1 MTAVINEL
9 TIIPDEVIL
18 VFDDYHLMET
28 QPVHSALTFLLEHL
42 PPQIHLVIATREDP
56 PLPLARLRARGQLT
70 ELRATDLRFTTAEAE
85 EFLNQV
91 MDLDLSADEV
101 AALGR
106 RTEGWIAGLQLA
118 AISMQG
124 RDDAAGFI
132 ESFTGSHRF
141 VLDYLI
147 EEVLEEQ
154 PEGVRTFLLQTAIL
168 DRLCGPLCDTV
179 RFGPGRSATEQE
191 ESQTIL
197 EMLDRNNLFI
207 VPLDNERRWYRYHH
221 LFAELL
227 RQRLHQ
233 RAASSTG
240 DEGISVAELHV
251 RASAWYEK
259 NGLEL
264 EAFHHA
270 AAAGDVE
277 RAARLMEGEGMP
289 LHFRGAVAP
298 VLDWLASLPAT
309 VLDARPSLWVMY
321 ASALSMT
328 GQLSGVEAKLQA
340 AEVALEGAPQDEEIR
355 NLVGHIA
362 AIRALLA
369 AAQNRSEAIIAQS
382 RRALDYLHR
391 DNVAVR
397 TATTWKLG
405 IAYQLKGDRDAARQ
419 AYREA
424 IATSQA
430 SGNTIIEISATT
442 GLGQVQE
449 SENELHLAADT
460 YRRIL
465 RLVGD
470 PPQPMASEAYLGLA
484 RIWCEWNDLEAAQ
497 SHGERAIQLMQLIEE
512 TDRLVLYEVFLARLK
527 LAQGDLDGAADIV
540 AEAEQLVRQRG
551 YVHHMPEVAVAQ
563 VRVLL
568 RQGKVAAAAELA
580 GTYDLPISQARVHL
594 AQGDPSAALAVLGPW
609 RQQVEGEGW
618 KDKRLQAAVLQAV
631 ALHARGEED
640 EAMRALGEALAL
652 AAPGGFI
659 RTFVDEGRPM
669 AELLS
674 QAAAR
679 GMMPDTTDELLA
691 AFEAE
696 GRTLESESDFLPSQ
710 PLIEP
715 LTPRELEVLQL
726 IAQGLSNREIGER
739 LFIALSTVKGH
750 NRNIYSKLQVERRT
764 EAVARARE
772 LGLL

>member
-1 MTAVINEL
+1 M
-9 TIIPDEVIL
+9 
-18 VFDDYHLMET
+18 
-28 QPVHSALTFLLEHL
+28 
-42 PPQIHLVIATREDP
+42 
-56 PLPLARLRARGQLT
+56 
-70 ELRATDLRFTTAEAE
+70 
-85 EFLNQV
+85 
-91 MDLDLSADEV
+91 
-101 AALGR
+101 
-106 RTEGWIAGLQLA
+106 
-118 AISMQG
+118 
-124 RDDAAGFI
+124 
-132 ESFTGSHRF
+132 
-141 VLDYLI
+141 
-147 EEVLEEQ
+147 
-154 PEGVRTFLLQTAIL
+154 
-168 DRLCGPLCDTV
+168 
-179 RFGPGRSATEQE
+179 
-191 ESQTIL
+191 
-197 EMLDRNNLFI
+197 
-207 VPLDNERRWYRYHH
+207 
-221 LFAELL
+221 
-227 RQRLHQ
+227 
-233 RAASSTG
+233 
-240 DEGISVAELHV
+240 
-251 RASAWYEK
+251 
-259 NGLEL
+259 
-264 EAFHHA
+264 
-270 AAAGDVE
+270 
-277 RAARLMEGEGMP
+277 
-289 LHFRGAVAP
+289 
-298 VLDWLASLPAT
+298 
-309 VLDARPSLWVMY
+309 
-321 ASALSMT
+321 
-328 GQLSGVEAKLQA
+328 
-340 AEVALEGAPQDEEIR
+340 
-355 NLVGHIA
+355 
-362 AIRALLA
+362 
-369 AAQNRSEAIIAQS
+369 
-382 RRALDYLHR
+382 
-391 DNVAVR
+391 
-397 TATTWKLG
+397 
-405 IAYQLKGDRDAARQ
+405 KGDRDAARQ

-484 RIWCEWNDLEAAQ
+484 RICYEWNDLEAAQ

-512 TDRLVLYEVFLARLK
+512 TDRLVPYQVFLARLK

-540 AEAEQLVRQRG
+540 AEAEQLVRQHN
-551 YVHHMPEVAVAQ
+551 YVHRMPEVAVTQ

-580 GTYDLPISQARVHL
+580 ERYDLSISQARVHL

-618 KDKRLQAAVLQAV
+618 KDKRLQATVLQAV

-715 LTPRELEVLQL
+715 LTSRELEVLQL